1 MISTKGHSLVHI
13 SVYFKKTKFS
23 LLKSVYFHYKVP
35 TKQISIFFPNR
46 VEEKFNVSKV
56 NWLKS
61 KSIDWF
67 LYEDNT
73 GI

>member
-1 MISTKGHSLVHI
+1 MLVLPLYRNQLVDLHG
-13 SVYFKKTKFS
+13 
-23 LLKSVYFHYKVP
+23 
-35 TKQISIFFPNR
+35 
-46 VEEKFNVSKV
+46 
-56 NWLKS
+56 

>member
-1 MISTKGHSLVHI
+1 MLGM
-13 SVYFKKTKFS
+13 KKK
-23 LLKSVYFHYKVP
+23 K
-35 TKQISIFFPNR
+35 KQQQ
-46 VEEKFNVSKV
+46 
-56 NWLKS
+56 LCLTHLHS